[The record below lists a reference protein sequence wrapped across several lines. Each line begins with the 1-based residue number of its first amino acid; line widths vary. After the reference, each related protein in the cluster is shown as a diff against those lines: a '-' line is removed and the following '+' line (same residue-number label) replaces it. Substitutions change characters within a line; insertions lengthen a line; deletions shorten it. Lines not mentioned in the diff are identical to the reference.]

1 MNDQSAQTFEFKAE
15 IQQLLH
21 ILTHSLYSHREIF
34 IRELISNAAD
44 ALDKA
49 RFKSIKGES
58 MADPNLEFS
67 IRIDVDEKE
76 KTFVLRDTGIGMS
89 KSELIE
95 NIGTIAHSGTS
106 EFLRQMAVQNESG
119 VNLIGRF
126 GVGFY
131 SVFMAADKVELT
143 SRSANADEPPHRWIS
158 DGKGQFE
165 IEEAAEASRGTLIK
179 VFLREEAEEF
189 CQKFRVESIIKKY
202 SNFVPFPIYLNGEQI
217 NTISAVWR
225 EPKAQVK
232 EEQYNEFFKFIA
244 DETEEPLSRFHFSA
258 DAPIQFHALFFVPRS
273 SRESMGFGHDEEGIQ
288 LFVRRVL
295 VDHHSKDIL
304 PDYLRFCRGVLD
316 SDDLPLNI
324 SRETLQENQLL
335 IKIKSTV
342 VSKFLGHLQD
352 LAQNDGE
359 KYLEVWRQHGRV
371 LKEGYNDFTNR
382 EKISELLRF
391 NSSRCENEKEL
402 ISLQTYLS
410 RMPEQQEEIYY
421 ISGSGRD
428 TVSRN
433 PILEIFR
440 AKNIEVLYCYE
451 PIDEFVLPGL
461 MEYKGKK
468 IKSADQAD
476 LKALSK
482 VADVASEEAKVS
494 YDKKEL
500 DKLARRIKDIL
511 ADKVEEV
518 RISERL
524 VDSPAVLVGTD
535 AMMSHQMQK
544 IMMHLQQKV
553 DLPKRN
559 MEINP
564 RHPLIQSMLHM
575 YSKDAH
581 DPFLVRIS
589 QRLFD
594 SVQWL
599 DGYVGDP
606 QATATGLQE
615 LLLDVSNMYLKNA
628 AEDKAKE

>member
-1 MNDQSAQTFEFKAE
+1 MSDQSAQTFEFKAE

-44 ALDKA
+44 ALDKV

-67 IRIDVDEKE
+67 IRIDVDEKD

-89 KSELIE
+89 KSEMVE

-131 SVFMAADKVELT
+131 SVFMAADKVELI
-143 SRSANADEPPHRWIS
+143 SRSAQEEEPPHRWIS

-165 IEEAAEASRGTLIK
+165 IEPVTEATRGTSIK
-179 VFLREEAEEF
+179 VFLREDAEEF

-217 NTISAVWR
+217 NTISAIWR
-225 EPKAQVK
+225 EPKAQVR

-244 DETEEPLSRFHFSA
+244 DETEEPLTRMHFSA
-258 DAPIQFHALFFVPRS
+258 DAPIQFHSLLFVPKN
-273 SRESMGFGHDEEGIQ
+273 SRESLGFGHDEEGMQ

-295 VDHHSKDIL
+295 VDNHSKNIL

-335 IKIKSTV
+335 IKIKSTL
-342 VSKFLGHLQD
+342 VSKFLAHLQE
-352 LAQNDGE
+352 LAQNDQD
-359 KYLEVWRQHGRV
+359 KFLEIWRQHGRV

-382 EKISELLRF
+382 EKIAELLRF
-391 NSSRCENEKEL
+391 NSSRCENDKEL
-402 ISLQTYLS
+402 ISLQTYLE
-410 RMPEQQEEIYY
+410 RMAEQQEEIYF

-433 PILEIFR
+433 PILEIF
-440 AKNIEVLYCYE
+440 ASKKIEVLYCYE

-476 LKALSK
+476 LKALNK
-482 VADVASEEAKVS
+482 VPDGNSEEKKES
-494 YDKKEL
+494 YDHKEY

-524 VDSPAVLVGTD
+524 VDSPAVLVGAD
-535 AMMSHQMQK
+535 SMMSHQMQK

-564 RHPLIQSMLHM
+564 RHPLIQSMLQM
-575 YSKDAH
+575 YKKDVH
-581 DPFLVRIS
+581 DPFLERIS

-606 QATATGLQE
+606 LATATGLQE
-615 LLLDVSNMYLKNA
+615 LLLDVSNMYVKGTTEGA
-628 AEDKAKE
+628 AKE